1 MLFTTWR
8 GDEKR
13 RTAFPSINNL
23 SFAPFKAL
31 LNVYERSWSYG
42 PWQKLRTYGGI
53 WSCSVF
59 DLRYWHQQLAL
70 ICQTKPTVLLAEQFW
85 PLHEDV
91 FLFFLVPSLSIAHNS
106 VHATNWLLSTYLYFL
121 HYNSPHCQMNVNS
134 LCQSVVLTSCDGWS
148 QSPQTAVKVS
158 SAALSVISV
167 LPLRMIALRSNTLL
181 NGGCSSVCHVSFIT
195 AFWLTG
201 LQPEK

>member
-1 MLFTTWR
+1 MLCTTWW
-8 GDEKR
+8 GDEKHW
-13 RTAFPSINNL
+13 TAFPSINNL

-42 PWQKLRTYGGI
+42 LWQKLRTYGGI

-59 DLRYWHQQLAL
+59 DPSYWHQQLAL
-70 ICQTKPTVLLAEQFW
+70 ICQTKPTVLLAERFW

-91 FLFFLVPSLSIAHNS
+91 IFFFVPSLSIAHNS
-106 VHATNWLLSTYLYFL
+106 VHATNWRLSSNLYFL
-121 HYNSPHCQMNVNS
+121 WHNFPHCQMNVNS
-134 LCQSVVLTSCDGWS
+134 LCESVVLTSCDGWS
-148 QSPQTAVKVS
+148 ESPQTAVKVS
-158 SAALSVISV
+158 SAALSVISMW
-167 LPLRMIALRSNTLL
+167 PLTMITVRSNTSS
-181 NGGCSSVCHVSFIT
+181 NDGCSSVCHVSFIT